1 MKFVHCPTIGTIEDH
16 LFFNSPFISGVS
28 LFRVR
33 PEQIS
38 TFSAAC
44 ATSRP
49 LDDAEASAFLVGI
62 ADAATAEL
70 STFRADLARRTEA
83 LKKLVADAQQ
93 LAELPAD
100 LTADRAT
107 VRAYIAEAEAIIA
120 APAPDVRAGEN
131 VARWGIRFEGNT
143 APILAAVER
152 FEVELKKVSSARDAA
167 AKRKVELEAALSKM
181 EAPEAAGRLA
191 AVKIQRDLSR
201 RVPELV
207 AEFGSAQKT
216 AAAALD
222 RMAAIATALEGL
234 TNGRA

>member
-33 PEQIS
+33 SEQIS
-38 TFSAAC
+38 TFSATRA
-44 ATSRP
+44 ASHE
-49 LDDAEASAFLVGI
+49 LDDADAAALLAGI

-70 STFRADLARRTEA
+70 AAFRADLARRAEA

-131 VARWGIRFEGNT
+131 VARWGVRFEGNT
-143 APILAAVER
+143 APTLAAVER
-152 FEVELKKVSSARDAA
+152 FEGEIKKLAAVRDTAG
-167 AKRKVELEAALSKM
+167 KRRSELETALARMDS
-181 EAPEAAGRLA
+181 PEAAGRLA
-191 AVKIQRDLSR
+191 SVRLQRDLTR
-201 RVPELV
+201 RVPGLV
-207 AEFGSAQKT
+207 TEFGDAQKA
-216 AAAALD
+216 AAAALA
-222 RMAAIATALEGL
+222 RMSTVAAALEGML
-234 TNGRA
+234 HGRA